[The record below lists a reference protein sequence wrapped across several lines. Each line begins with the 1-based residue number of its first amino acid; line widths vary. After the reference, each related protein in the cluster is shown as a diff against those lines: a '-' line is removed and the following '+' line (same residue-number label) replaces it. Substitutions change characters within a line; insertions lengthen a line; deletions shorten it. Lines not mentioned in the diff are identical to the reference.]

1 MNRKEI
7 FSEKKIN
14 LYRLFL
20 RHVKCKLDNRA
31 KILSPNLQ
39 TISVRNS
46 ETIRKRRAYTYFK
59 KLVFPLDSQSAI
71 LTSLPK
77 NFRKKMDSSLLI
89 LWEWSEELWLFRKNF
104 LKRSSRHV
112 LRTRRNFFAEKRNI
126 FRSMYEKE

>member
-20 RHVKCKLDNRA
+20 WHVKCKLDNRA

-46 ETIRKRRAYTYFK
+46 ETIRKRRAYIYFK

-126 FRSMYEKE
+126 FRSMYEE